1 MRAFLLACLA
11 VCLAAAEPAVVR
23 AWSRATAP
31 GAEAGGVFAEVAGGT
46 DGDRLLSA
54 ESTAARTVEVHEH
67 AKGADGV
74 MAMRAV
80 SGGVAVPAGGTLVL
94 KPGSYHIML
103 IGLVAPLRKGARVPV
118 TFVLER
124 AGRVAVEA
132 EVLDPWAMA
141 FDER

>member
-1 MRAFLLACLA
+1 MRAFLLIVLA
-11 VCLAAAEPAVVR
+11 ALATAAEPAVVR
-23 AWSRATAP
+23 VWARATAA
-31 GAEAGGVFAEVAGGT
+31 GAEAGGVFAEIAGGAA
-46 DGDRLLSA
+46 GDRLLSA
-54 ESTAARTVEVHEH
+54 ESAAARTVEVHEH

-80 SGGVAVPAGGTLVL
+80 PGGVAVPAGGTLLL

-124 AGRVAVEA
+124 AGRVQVEA